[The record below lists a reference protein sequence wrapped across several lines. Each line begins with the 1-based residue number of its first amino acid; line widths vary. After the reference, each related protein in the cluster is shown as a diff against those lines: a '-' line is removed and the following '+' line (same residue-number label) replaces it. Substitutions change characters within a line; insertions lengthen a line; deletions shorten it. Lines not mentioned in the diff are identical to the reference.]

1 LTKVKHR
8 YIFANYVAKP
18 RDPKK
23 THLKGYMSN
32 PANVRYDEVVGFSI
46 GLKSK
51 DELAARIILDID
63 GQKVVKNAMNENTN
77 WAQLMD
83 YFMQNYE
90 KQIMDFL
97 SRSGGSPKLEVK
109 TA

>member
-1 LTKVKHR
+1 MTKIKHR

-18 RDPKK
+18 RDPSK
-23 THLKGYMSN
+23 THIKGYMTN
-32 PANVRYDEVVGFSI
+32 PDNIRYDEVVGFSL

-83 YFMQNYE
+83 YFMKNYE
-90 KQIMDFL
+90 QQIMDFL
-97 SRSGGSPKLEVK
+97 RSTGGSPKLEVK
-109 TA
+109 SS